1 MCAIQ
6 VIQTQNVSSFSSQFQ
21 IKTIAV
27 MKMVIEGIY
36 AASGILLGQM
46 QEDVK
51 VQSFH
56 PS

>member
-6 VIQTQNVSSFSSQFQ
+6 VIQTQNVSSFSSQYQ